1 MLFYTAIQAVKFP
14 MINLFALIPTPKPLT
29 NKTNVLALK
38 ERLDWGE
45 PALTIIDLRNRTQ
58 FNTSRILGAIS
69 IPMDELLERVVDSL
83 ERNRDI
89 YLYCNDNAETAQ
101 AAARLRRAGY
111 RNVAEIIGGLP
122 AWRAVD
128 GPTEGTLPAVLV

>member
-1 MLFYTAIQAVKFP
+1 
-14 MINLFALIPTPKPLT
+14 MINLFALFPIPKPLT
-29 NKTNVLALK
+29 NKTNVIALK

-69 IPMDELLERVVDSL
+69 MPVDELLERVKGSL
-83 ERNRDI
+83 ERDRDI
-89 YLYCNDNAETAQ
+89 YLYSNGDAETAQ
-101 AAARLRRAGY
+101 AATRLRNAGY

-128 GPTEGTLPAVLV
+128 GPTEGSLPMVLV